1 MTASATQ
8 PRQEWPFGDMRP
20 MSYGALVV
28 DPPWHF
34 ANFSGKGEGKNPTAH
49 YQCMSIEDIAA
60 LPVGHLAAPDCAL
73 FMWATAPLLDRAFQ
87 VMTAWGF
94 TYKSG
99 AAWAKQSSTG
109 TKWAFGTGYV
119 FRSAAEFLL
128 VGTIGKPRI
137 RSRRVRNLI
146 VAPIRE
152 HSRKPDDQYAMVE
165 AMYAG
170 PYAEIFSRTNR
181 PGWDSWGNEAGKFDG
196 GIA

>member
-1 MTASATQ
+1 MT
-8 PRQEWPFGDMRP
+8 WPFGEMRP
-20 MSYGALVV
+20 MSYGALLV
-28 DPPWHF
+28 DPPWQF
-34 ANFSGKGEGKNPTAH
+34 RNYSAKGEAKNPVSH
-49 YQCMSIEDIAA
+49 YACMSLADIAA
-60 LPVGHLAAPDCAL
+60 LPVAHLAAPDCAL
-73 FMWATAPLLDRAFQ
+73 FMWATAPMLPEAIELLK
-87 VMTAWGF
+87 AWGF

-109 TKWAFGTGYV
+109 ARWAFGTGYV

-137 RSRRVRNLI
+137 RSRRQRNLI

-165 AMYAG
+165 ALYAG
-170 PYAEIFSRTNR
+170 PYAEIFSRSNR
-181 PGWDSWGNEAGKFDG
+181 PRWDCWGNEAGKFER